1 MDTAQIFSQMLILF
15 LLMALGFLA
24 VKTGVLTG
32 ESNRHLSCLVLYIT
46 NPCTILYSVLS
57 GKAMLTIREVLALTL
72 IALIFYLVL
81 LGLAYLVPKL
91 LRVPPEQAGVYRFM
105 TVFGNIGFMGF
116 PVVRSIFGQGAV
128 FYAAIF
134 NLFYQLFA
142 YTWGI
147 RQVASDPR
155 DARFSPKKLLQ
166 PVIIAALL
174 SYIIYLTG
182 AQERITGSVPGALLT
197 RLLGMVDGITSPLCM
212 IITGVGL
219 AMVPLGKVFGNW
231 RLYLLSAGKQLLLPA
246 LAFFLLSPLVSN
258 QLMLGICI
266 IMAAMPI
273 GTMASL
279 FCERYDGPV
288 DLAASG
294 IFLSTLLS
302 IPAVPLLMSLF
313 F

>member
-1 MDTAQIFSQMLILF
+1 MDTTQIFSQMLILF
-15 LLMALGFLA
+15 LLMALGFVAL
-24 VKTGVLTG
+24 KTGVLTEG
-32 ESNRHLSCLVLYIT
+32 SNRHLTNLVLYIT

-72 IALIFYLVL
+72 IALVFYLAL

-147 RQVASDPR
+147 RQIARNGQTDRITPR
-155 DARFSPKKLLQ
+155 TFLQ

-182 AQERITGSVPGALLT
+182 TQERITGSVPGALLT

-231 RLYLLSAGKQLLLPA
+231 RLYLLSAGKQLLLPS
-246 LAFFLLSPLVSN
+246 LAFFLLSPFVTN
-258 QLMLGICI
+258 RLMLGICI

-273 GTMASL
+273 GTMTSL

>member
-32 ESNRHLSCLVLYIT
+32 DSNRHLSSLVLYIT

-142 YTWGI
+142 FTWGI

-182 AQERITGSVPGALLT
+182 TRELITGSAPGALLT
-197 RLLGMVDGITSPLCM
+197 RLLGMADGITSPLCM

-246 LAFFLLSPLVSN
+246 LAYFLLSPFVSN

-273 GTMASL
+273 GTMTSL
-279 FCERYDGPV
+279 FCERFNGPTDV
-288 DLAASG
+288 AASG